1 MLFKYD
7 GRPLR
12 DGSGNA
18 SPTGEILRFGDEDP
32 EAIDLLRMGPIN
44 LNG

>member
-12 DGSGNA
+12 DGSEKA
-18 SPTGEILRFGDEDP
+18 SPAGEIMQFGDQDR
-32 EAIDLLRMGPIN
+32 EATDLLRMGPIN